1 MKYSE
6 GIRDTVGGDEGFA
19 VDTTFVVFFL
29 GLELGRS
36 LLNFGFDGVLL
47 GLTLAVLVA
56 VPYFYMP
63 GSIRPDLAK
72 WLFGRSLIAALA
84 VVVGVAFQQSLG
96 VVIPDMMRFLPMT
109 LLIGSAMISCYV
121 QFYGLLNLRPA
132 K

>member
-6 GIRDTVGGDEGFA
+6 GIRETIGGDEGFA

-29 GLELGRS
+29 GLEFGRS

-47 GLTLAVLVA
+47 GLSLALLVA
-56 VPYFYMP
+56 VPFFYMH
-63 GSIRPDLAK
+63 GSLRPDLAK

-96 VVIPDMMRFLPMT
+96 VVIPQMMGFLPMT
-109 LLIGSAMISCYV
+109 LLIGSAMISCYI
-121 QFYGLLNLRPA
+121 QFYGFLRLRPA